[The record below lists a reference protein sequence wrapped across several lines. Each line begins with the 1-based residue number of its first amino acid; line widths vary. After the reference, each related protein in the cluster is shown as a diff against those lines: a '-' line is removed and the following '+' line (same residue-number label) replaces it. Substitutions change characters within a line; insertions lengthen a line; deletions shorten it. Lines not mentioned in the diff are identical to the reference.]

1 MSNPRCEI
9 RLSGSGGQ
17 GIILAGIILAE
28 AAVLDGRNVVQ
39 TQSYGPEAR
48 GGASKAEVIISAG
61 EIDYPKVA
69 EPDVL
74 LAMTQEAYN
83 RHGDSLRKGYPLIID
98 STLVQ
103 EVGQV
108 TGPVYA
114 IPITTLAREKLGK
127 EMSANMV
134 ALGVLVGLTQAVTW
148 ENLLKAALSRVPK
161 DTADLNQKALEL
173 GREAAQA
180 RLKQQGINGLACGK
194 ESLGLVSP

>member
-1 MSNPRCEI
+1 MTEPRCEI

-48 GGASKAEVIISAG
+48 GGASKAEIIISTG
-61 EIDYPKVA
+61 EIDYPKVVV
-69 EPDVL
+69 PDVL

-83 RHGDSLRKGYPLIID
+83 RYGDCLRKGYPLIID

-103 EVGQV
+103 EIGTV

-114 IPITTLAREKLGK
+114 IPITGLAREKLAK
-127 EMSANMV
+127 EMSANIV
-134 ALGVLVGLTQAVTW
+134 ALGALVGLTHVVTW
-148 ENLLKAALSRVPK
+148 ENLLKATLSRVPK
-161 DTADLNQKALEL
+161 ETAALNQKALEL
-173 GREAAQA
+173 GREAAKAQS
-180 RLKQQGINGLACGK
+180 KQQGREGLACALLPTG
-194 ESLGLVSP
+194 GR